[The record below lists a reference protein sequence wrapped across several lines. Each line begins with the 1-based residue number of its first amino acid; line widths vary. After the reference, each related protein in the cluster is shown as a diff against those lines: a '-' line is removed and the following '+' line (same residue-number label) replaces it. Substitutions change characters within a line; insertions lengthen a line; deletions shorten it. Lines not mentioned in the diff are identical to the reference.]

1 MMATLRRFHN
11 SGLAGQLVRLIIND
25 CFVNSNL
32 HLQVYERL
40 FADLIIQLEG
50 FHYIIGV
57 ATRPK
62 HMSKLQFDKNIVCYA
77 DPPPPCFSENVQSFF
92 CGFP

>member
-1 MMATLRRFHN
+1 MGYFPDLFGFLIMMASLRRFHN
-11 SGLAGQLVRLIIND
+11 SGLAAQLVRLSIID
-25 CFVNSNL
+25 CLVNSNI

-57 ATRPK
+57 TTFKP
-62 HMSKLQFDKNIVCYA
+62 F
-77 DPPPPCFSENVQSFF
+77 
-92 CGFP
+92 